1 MKLAG
6 RWRGLQ
12 FEIVSSLFLVNLT
25 GVAIVAV
32 VMTSL
37 AARTVERAAL
47 DELRLTAGHYAQL
60 QAVGAL
66 RLSDLSALIRTSTAS
81 AFSAEWALYD
91 TSGSEV
97 GRGPRGFERSDR
109 LAELIELSGGSGEV
123 IERGGLLLGDLVYV
137 RALRF
142 GEGGAFLVGTV
153 RRAALL
159 SEIELLGKTG
169 GWVLASAALVF
180 IVFGAYLLR
189 GRIVSRVQ
197 QLTAATRRIAAG
209 ELAARTSLGGDDELA
224 ELGRNFN
231 EMAGAL
237 ERDREALVRATDSL
251 ARTQRLAAV
260 GQLAAGIAHEV
271 GNPLASI
278 LGHAEL
284 TLRDEGL
291 SGRARQSTERV
302 VSEALRVRRLVRD
315 LLDLARSDELRL
327 EPADPVQLLERA
339 CDRMGAQK
347 LLDHVELVPPEPRE
361 LPAIETD
368 RRRVEQVLVNLIE
381 NAAHA
386 LEGRDDARIE
396 LDARPSR
403 GRLGPGQLVPAQLV
417 PARRG
422 GDPAGSDFGSER
434 AVDGVE
440 LRVIDNGPGI
450 DADTLPEIFDPFFTT
465 KDPGEGTGLGL
476 WNAHRL
482 AELLGGRL
490 EVESRP
496 GSTCFSLVLPHA
508 DREDR
513 DGASA
518 STDR

>member
-1 MKLAG
+1 M
-6 RWRGLQ
+6 RERFRGLQ

-47 DELRLTAGHYAQL
+47 DELRLTASHYVQL
-60 QAVGAL
+60 QAVGEL
-66 RLSDLSALIRTSTAS
+66 RLSDLSALIRMSTTSAY
-81 AFSAEWALYD
+81 AAEWALYD

-180 IVFGAYLLR
+180 VVFGAYLLR

-197 QLTAATRRIAAG
+197 QLTEATRRIAAG

-347 LLDHVELVPPEPRE
+347 LLDHVELVPPEPRV

-403 GRLGPGQLVPAQLV
+403 GRLGPGQLV